1 MSKTLKTKR
10 PLQKQGQGQGGK
22 DERKIYDP
30 YIKSLLSMKLS
41 LNITEIGS
49 NIKQNL
55 EKMIVSQTEGRCIVE
70 GYIRPDSIQI
80 LTYSCGKINGD
91 KIEYHATFECMIC
104 HPVEGMLVECICKT
118 ITKAGIHA
126 VVEDRNGNTPIVVFI
141 ARDHHI
147 ANYLFEQVVENAK
160 LRVRI
165 IGIRYELND
174 PNICAIGKLLE
185 NVMEE

>member
-1 MSKTLKTKR
+1 MSRTLKTRK
-10 PLQKQGQGQGGK
+10 PSQKQHPEEK
-22 DERKIYDP
+22 KIYDP
-30 YIKSLLSMKLS
+30 YIKSLLSMKIS

-55 EKMIVSQTEGRCIVE
+55 EKLIVSQTEGRCIVE

-91 KIEYHATFECMIC
+91 KIEYHVTFECMIC
-104 HPVEGMLVECICKT
+104 HPVEGMLVECVCKT

-126 VVEDRNGNTPIVVFI
+126 VVEDRKGNVPVVVFI

-147 ANYLFEQVVENAK
+147 SNHLFEQVTENAK
-160 LRVRI
+160 LRVRV

-174 PNICAIGKLLE
+174 PNICSIAKLLE
-185 NVMEE
+185 NVTED